1 MKRKKI
7 IIACQYILL
16 LGNESLTYKYLVVS
30 TYEIDADFY
39 QTVSQFCFSW

>member
-1 MKRKKI
+1 MKRKEF
-7 IIACQYILL
+7 IIACQDILL

-39 QTVSQFCFSW
+39 QTISQFFFSW